1 MEKTKTRR
9 KLRKALNGGQECEG
23 SSSKTETCDPNHC
36 PGNDTYHILHGLLW
50 LRVDNFF
57 KKYLKGY
64 QLFQNANGMNGV
76 TGHPVVEVAG
86 MEEHNFAEGVNLQKR
101 VTRNVIAL
109 EILERK
115 EIAHYCIAAKRI

>member
-1 MEKTKTRR
+1 M
-9 KLRKALNGGQECEG
+9 KALHQ
-23 SSSKTETCDPNHC
+23 KLKLVIRTIVQVM
-36 PGNDTYHILHGLLW
+36 ILTIFCIGFYSY
-50 LRVDNFF
+50 NFF